1 MLQTLLYFKRWK
13 MHLCHLQAAQSNQN
27 QTTSN
32 DEEDFEAKATKYA
45 QWIVANKDKKGTKEF
60 ETVVRAYK
68 VAKSRIDRKNTITD
82 AAMASITKLLPANV
96 AGGFAQLT
104 NLTLEKFGDNL
115 SQPIKETLVNLS
127 SDASSFQNELMS
139 EVGEVY
145 KGRPNDVPSSILQG
159 LQAGDYG
166 GALQALGYGVSEG
179 IGTSAPSFVAGL
191 IKRYPAVAL
200 LSSAPN
206 ALMLMEEKV
215 AEKREKGLDPTLNAQ
230 DLLVVAGQLGF
241 DLIPMKKNFF
251 KDMVKEA
258 SVETGQDAATIIS
271 TAMQGAEYQD
281 YEIFEDLFESFAVGG
296 ATQGTFRGASAVGGK
311 FTPKIIKRVVG
322 GNPNAEV
329 FAQTQSD
336 KLDDMVKSDLANN
349 LQSMAQNMGAN
360 LKDTDRESTVGARA
374 VMDNVQRDLST
385 QIQSVANTIKNSIN
399 PTGSDTKTLAVDKI
413 IERAK
418 AQSAIARS
426 KNKVKTL

>member
-1 MLQTLLYFKRWK
+1 
-13 MHLCHLQAAQSNQN
+13 
-27 QTTSN
+27 
-32 DEEDFEAKATKYA
+32 
-45 QWIVANKDKKGTKEF
+45 
-60 ETVVRAYK
+60 
-68 VAKSRIDRKNTITD
+68 
-82 AAMASITKLLPANV
+82 
-96 AGGFAQLT
+96 
-104 NLTLEKFGDNL
+104 
-115 SQPIKETLVNLS
+115 
-127 SDASSFQNELMS
+127 MS

-159 LQAGDYG
+159 LQEGDYG

-215 AEKREKGLDPTLNAQ
+215 AEKREKGLDPNLNAQ

-241 DLIPMKKNFF
+241 DLIPMKRNFF

-281 YEIFEDLFESFAVGG
+281 YEIVEDLFESFAVGG

-329 FAQTQSD
+329 FAQTQSE

-399 PTGSDTKTLAVDKI
+399 PTCADT
-413 IERAK
+413 
-418 AQSAIARS
+418 
-426 KNKVKTL
+426 